1 MSNSRA
7 NEPKIYRETKV
18 TNVAN
23 IVVLVY
29 VLTSSQCVRES
40 PKNTLTRNK
49 PRMF

>member
-23 IVVLVY
+23 TVVLVY
-29 VLTSSQCVRES
+29 VLAHNASEKVQRT
-40 PKNTLTRNK
+40 P
-49 PRMF
+49 